1 MTNVYYVSNNVAV
14 QVCSYWPAQRV
25 WNMAWKDIA
34 PYSAE
39 CYEGGRLGMLQN
51 MGKSSSVCK
60 GEWRR
65 KGILEENTSFESCS
79 YKEELIRC
87 WGWSWGWWELGG
99 KKGREQSMRFR
110 ERTQVALTEGI
121 WQG

>member
-14 QVCSYWPAQRV
+14 QVCSCWPAQRV
-25 WNMAWKDIA
+25 WNMAWKDIV

-79 YKEELIRC
+79 YKEELIR
-87 WGWSWGWWELGG
+87 
-99 KKGREQSMRFR
+99 
-110 ERTQVALTEGI
+110 
-121 WQG
+121 